1 MPPPAVFL
9 WRPAISPEPETSFEE
24 SSAQRLPAE
33 TAWSED
39 RLLDGR
45 IFLKQPR
52 DGYRAAIDPV
62 LLAAATPAAPGER
75 ILDVGA
81 GVGAAALC
89 LAFRVPGARVTGLEL
104 QPALAELGAINIR
117 DNHLEDRVSILTGD
131 ILSPPDGLPAAGF
144 DRVMT
149 NPPFQKAGTHTPPPG
164 ASRAVAHGEGSA
176 GLEAW
181 IAFCTRM
188 LKPRG
193 TLTLIHRA
201 DRLDDVIALLHGR
214 FGAITLIPL
223 WPKASRPAKR
233 ILVIAR
239 RGARSPAILSAG
251 LVLHEAGGSFTS
263 AAQAVL
269 RHGEAIQP

>member
-1 MPPPAVFL
+1 MTIPPPIVSL
-9 WRPAISPEPETSFEE
+9 WRPAISPEPETF
-24 SSAQRLPAE
+24 PAE
-33 TAWSED
+33 TIPEETKWSED
-39 RLLDGR
+39 RLLDGHVR
-45 IFLKQPR
+45 LKQPR
-52 DGYRAAIDPV
+52 HGYRAAIDPV
-62 LLAAATPAAPGER
+62 LLAAATPALPGER

-81 GVGAAALC
+81 GVGAASLC
-89 LAFRVPGARVTGLEL
+89 LAYRVPGTQVTGLEL
-104 QPALAELGAINIR
+104 QPDLVELATANIH
-117 DNHLEDRVSILTGD
+117 DNNLEDRVRILTGD
-131 ILSPPDGLPAAGF
+131 LLSPPGGLPPSSF

-164 ASRAVAHGEGSA
+164 ASRALAHGEGSA
-176 GLEAW
+176 DLEAW
-181 IAFCTRM
+181 VAFCTRM

-201 DRLDDVIALLHGR
+201 DRLDDLIALLHGR

-223 WPKASRPAKR
+223 WPRAGRPAKR
-233 ILVIAR
+233 ILVTAR

-251 LVLHEAGGSFTS
+251 LVLHEASGSFTS

>member
-1 MPPPAVFL
+1 L

-24 SSAQRLPAE
+24 SSAQGLPAE
-33 TAWSED
+33 TAWSDD

-45 IFLKQPR
+45 ILLKQPC

-104 QPALAELGAINIR
+104 QPSLAELGAINIH

-176 GLEAW
+176 DLEAW
-181 IAFCTRM
+181 VAFCTRM

-201 DRLDDVIALLHGR
+201 DRLDDLIALLHGR

-223 WPKASRPAKR
+223 WPRAGRPAKR
-233 ILVIAR
+233 ILVTAR